1 MSEIKIPQISLPTID
16 LPKSPF
22 FIKHKLSGKIPGCN
36 LTHRDLETTRN
47 PSLLWTDKNGTFY
60 NCPEGQIPSFDPIR
74 YDPNEIIFTEEAP
87 VIENVKPQQ
96 TSIQQPKPKPKNKT
110 IEPPPC
116 PDLSRVL
123 PVGSFTSDLRTSR
136 IINYKRANNGV
147 DCYPIVEEVTFI
159 KSVLPTPSA
168 ALNVVTISLLA
179 ASSPIILGLL
189 KGLSKTIFKKVLTR
203 SQKLKNADEVKPD

>member
-136 IINYKRANNGV
+136 IIDYKRANNGV

>member
-1 MSEIKIPQISLPTID
+1 MSEIKVPEIFLPTINI
-16 LPKSPF
+16 PKTPNF
-22 FIKHKLSGKIPGCN
+22 TKHKLSGKIPGCN

-74 YDPNEIIFTEEAP
+74 YDANAIIFTEKAP
-87 VIENVKPQQ
+87 VIETVRPQQ
-96 TSIQQPKPKPKNKT
+96 TSIPKPKPKPKNKT
-110 IEPPPC
+110 IEPSPC

-136 IINYKRANNGV
+136 IIDYKRANNGV
-147 DCYPIVEEVTFI
+147 DCYPIIEEVTFI

-203 SQKLKNADEVKPD
+203 FQKLKNVDEVKPD

>member
-1 MSEIKIPQISLPTID
+1 MSEIKIPEIFLPTID
-16 LPKSPF
+16 IPKTPY

-47 PSLLWTDKNGTFY
+47 PSLLIADPNGTY
-60 NCPEGQIPSFDPIR
+60 TVCPEGQIPSYDPIR

-87 VIENVKPQQ
+87 VIETVKPQQ
-96 TSIQQPKPKPKNKT
+96 ASIPKLKLKPKNKT

-136 IINYKRANNGV
+136 IIDYKRANNGV
-147 DCYPIVEEVTFI
+147 DCYPIVEKVTFI

-189 KGLSKTIFKKVLTR
+189 KSLSKTIFKKVFTR
-203 SQKLKNADEVKPD
+203 SQKSKNVDEVKPD